1 LNANLII
8 VFFWFFFLFRNI
20 GDNMLDSAYEKRL
33 LRQHNG
39 NLTSSGSLEARPF
52 TAALPPS
59 GGFPGSGS
67 GLSPVMAPPAKKVS
81 GTL

>member
-1 LNANLII
+1 M
-8 VFFWFFFLFRNI
+8 F
-20 GDNMLDSAYEKRL
+20 DPAYEKRL

-39 NLTSSGSLEARPF
+39 NLAASGSLEARPF

-59 GGFPGSGS
+59 GGFD
-67 GLSPVMAPPAKKVS
+67 LSRIMVPPAEKVS